1 MKKIYVLILAGLAA
15 LSSCKKEPATFKV
28 ATRPV
33 NEAVYASGEIMPE
46 AYELI
51 KATSSQ
57 RVLQILVK
65 QGEQVQR
72 GQVLAVL
79 GQPSQN
85 TQLGILNEQL
95 RLARKNASDS
105 SARSLELRQK
115 AVLAKQQYDLDLAE
129 AKKYQELSADKA
141 VPEQEAGR
149 RTMKAQES
157 LAEYKNLQFQYE
169 ALLNDQK
176 EKVLSV
182 SQQLAELR
190 QLRET
195 NVLTSSIDGKVFSIY
210 LTEGSTA
217 AAGEPVLL
225 TGSASRFKLELLV
238 DERDIAQVKLGQK
251 VIFETDAFE
260 GKQFTATVTKIVPV
274 IQKEN
279 RSFKVEAEVEGTGSF
294 FPQSSV
300 EANILIREQKDALA
314 IPGAFLQP
322 GDSVYTAGSDG
333 KILKRKV
340 RAGVR
345 NGQWIEIRHGLKAGE
360 LIYEKAP

>member
-1 MKKIYVLILAGLAA
+1 MKKLNVLLLAGLSTI
-15 LSSCKKEPATFKV
+15 LSCKKEPASFKV

-57 RVLQILVK
+57 RILQVLVS
-65 QGEQVQR
+65 QGEQVR
-72 GQVLAVL
+72 KGQVLAVL

-85 TQLGILNEQL
+85 TQLDILNEQL
-95 RLARKNASDS
+95 RLARRNASDS
-105 SARSLELRQK
+105 SAMGLELRQK
-115 AVLAKQQYDLDLAE
+115 ADLAKQQYDLDLAE
-129 AKKYQELSADKA
+129 AKKYQELATDKA
-141 VPEQEAGR
+141 VPAQEAGR
-149 RTMKAQES
+149 RALKAQAS
-157 LAEYKNLQFQYE
+157 LADYKNLQFQYE

-182 SQQLAELR
+182 SRQLAELR

-251 VIFETDAFE
+251 VFFETDAFE
-260 GKQFTATVTKIVPV
+260 GKQFTATVNKIVPV

-279 RSFKVEAEVEGTGSF
+279 RSFKVEAAVEGMGSF

-300 EANILIREQKDALA
+300 EANILIRHQTNALA

-322 GDSVYTAGSDG
+322 GDSVYTAGPDG
-333 KILKRKV
+333 KTLKRKIQ
-340 RAGVR
+340 AGVR
-345 NGQWIEIRHGLKAGE
+345 NSQWIEIKSGLKAGE
-360 LIYEKAP
+360 LVYENVP